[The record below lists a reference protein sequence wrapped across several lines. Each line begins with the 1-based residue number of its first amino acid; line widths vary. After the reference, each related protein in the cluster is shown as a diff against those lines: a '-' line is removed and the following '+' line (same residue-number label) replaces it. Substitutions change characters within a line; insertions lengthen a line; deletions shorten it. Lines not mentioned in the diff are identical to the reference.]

1 MARSSPQE
9 VQLVYSGTM
18 STLKVRT
25 RSQVRLKR
33 QENAELRGWQPD
45 RQKHV
50 RKRRS
55 TSVLRLCPTRT
66 MHIRYELSFRPPQ
79 QRRPVVESCRFPKWI
94 KSMLRETLSAVR
106 QTDLKKNTPQVSLRN
121 EGRLLPRGACQC
133 NVFFFLKKKKQW
145 FERHS
150 NSIDLKDFTLN

>member
-1 MARSSPQE
+1 MARSSHQE

-33 QENAELRGWQPD
+33 QENAELRVWQPD

-106 QTDLKKNTPQVSLRN
+106 QTDLKRHSTGQPTEMKVAYFQEAHSSVT
-121 EGRLLPRGACQC
+121 
-133 NVFFFLKKKKQW
+133 FFF
-145 FERHS
+145 FEKNNGS
-150 NSIDLKDFTLN
+150 KDIQTRLI